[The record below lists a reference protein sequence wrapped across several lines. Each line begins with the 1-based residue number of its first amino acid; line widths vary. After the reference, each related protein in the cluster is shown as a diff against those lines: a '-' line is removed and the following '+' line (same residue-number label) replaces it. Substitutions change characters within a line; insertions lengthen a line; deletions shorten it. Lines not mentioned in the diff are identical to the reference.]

1 MEQGSVV
8 TYPDLPSVL
17 KDKNEDGELRAH
29 FHVPIFLEKFE
40 ALHSTQDH
48 IVKVLNVLKSEMV
61 SEHLEVETYTW
72 DVLPEGL
79 KQELSESI
87 VRELQWVQERL

>member
-1 MEQGSVV
+1 
-8 TYPDLPSVL
+8 
-17 KDKNEDGELRAH
+17 
-29 FHVPIFLEKFE
+29 
-40 ALHSTQDH
+40 
-48 IVKVLNVLKSEMV
+48 MV

-87 VRELQWVQERL
+87 VRKLQWVQERL